1 MKTELEIYVEVAV
14 LVRVTAYTPG
24 DPGRVSGP
32 PEACYPPEAEEIEFE
47 VIGMPSID
55 ELENSEKIYD
65 MVLEAYTE
73 RLEDHR

>member
-1 MKTELEIYVEVAV
+1 MKTELEIYVEFPVRI
-14 LVRVTAYTPG
+14 RVTHYTPG

-65 MVLEAYTE
+65 MVLAAYTE